1 MPGRRIDSPRAPERC
16 EKSGAMKLLLIITA
30 ALVFVFAPTASAEPQ
45 PAMHEALEHL
55 RAAKAR
61 LAHAEH
67 DKGGHRAKAIEFI
80 DAAEREIH
88 AGIGFDNMHGPRH
101 KK

>member
-1 MPGRRIDSPRAPERC
+1 
-16 EKSGAMKLLLIITA
+16 MKILLLTA
-30 ALVFVFAPTASAEPQ
+30 AALGFVFAPTASAEPQ

-55 RAAKAR
+55 RAAKAK

-67 DKGGHRAKAIEFI
+67 DKGGHRAKAIELI

-88 AGIGFDNMHGPRH
+88 AGIGFDNMHGPRR
-101 KK
+101 KR